1 MVVQH
6 YVSFGK
12 TNVHQN
18 SLAKDFLF
26 ACVLQLCKCSM
37 ILCVGLIID
46 IHDMLIESRDSFM
59 CAVQWWNVYFCAVL
73 YPFTLCY
80 RSNQDL

>member
-12 TNVHQN
+12 TNFHQN
-18 SLAKDFLF
+18 SMAKEFLF
-26 ACVLQLCKCSM
+26 ACVFCNCVNASM

-46 IHDMLIESRDSFM
+46 IHDIFIESRDSFM

-73 YPFTLCY
+73 H
-80 RSNQDL
+80 